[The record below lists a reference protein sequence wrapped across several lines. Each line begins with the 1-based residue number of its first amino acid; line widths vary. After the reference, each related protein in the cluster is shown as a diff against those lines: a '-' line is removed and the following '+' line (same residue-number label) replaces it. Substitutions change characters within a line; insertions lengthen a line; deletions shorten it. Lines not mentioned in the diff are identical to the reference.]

1 MCPPVAHLATGLVY
15 ARIICLMMQASLA
28 MELLDNHTVLEP
40 FTCSVHGWNYTVR
53 YPRYDPR
60 FAKAHSVNRC
70 GYNIEQAARKVPLP
84 AVMIDVGANVGQSL
98 LGYASLGWQVLA
110 FEPMPLNAVVGE

>member
-1 MCPPVAHLATGLVY
+1 M
-15 ARIICLMMQASLA
+15 
-28 MELLDNHTVLEP
+28 
-40 FTCSVHGWNYTVR
+40 R

-70 GYNIEQAARKVPLP
+70 GYNVGQAARKVPLP
-84 AVMIDVGANVGQSL
+84 AVMIDVGTNVGQSL

-110 FEPMPLNAVVGE
+110 F